1 MFVVLNEK
9 LLLAIFISAS
19 HWPAIIFITQG
30 LINNMF
36 PRIKIIVS
44 FFLLAH
50 LISLKSFGQYTRI
63 TNDVDAQYKLAKEYY
78 AKEEYSLAYPI
89 FKTINSNGVGSSNY
103 PVNIALESKFYYLSC
118 GLKLNDVTTKGKAV
132 EFIEL
137 EHETRLVEMLSYE
150 LAEYFFRNS
159 DYVDAITYY
168 GKAGIDN
175 LNNAEIGQVKFHEAY
190 SYFSLKQFKEAKP
203 LFDAIRQIPTDSN
216 YIDANYYYG
225 FIAFGD
231 KNFKEALKSFMI
243 AESFPSY
250 SKVVPFY
257 IAEIYYF
264 MNDRDKSLSYTED
277 VLKKGGQYY
286 DLELKQLAGK
296 LYFDKRQFRDA
307 LPYLEEYIDKSE
319 KVNREDLYELS
330 YCYYEAGDW
339 NKSIDGFK
347 QLGGKEDS
355 LAQNSMYLLADAYL
369 KTNQKENA
377 RNAFLFCSSN
387 NSNEVQQE
395 ISTFSYAK
403 LSYELGYMDVA
414 LSELR
419 KFIITY
425 PESNNNQEAKELLV
439 GVLANT
445 SNYKDALSI
454 FDGLKTQSETVK
466 KIYPKILYG
475 RAVELINDQQIEE
488 ADRLLTK
495 ILKVPYNKGLLA
507 FAYFWKG
514 EIAYRSGAMDDGIT
528 YFSDYLG
535 NPLTNGEINVA
546 NAKYSLAY
554 CYLKK
559 EDYKAAQKYF
569 GEVASFLKE
578 NSTPLQQDAYIRT
591 ADCYY
596 MNKQYKPA
604 VKIYDDVLIHELQTA
619 DYALY
624 QKAVIAGAL
633 NKNNEKISL
642 MQSLL
647 QRYPNSTLAPDADL
661 EIANGYLADE
671 RYAEALPP
679 LQQIL
684 ANKDA
689 STLWPR
695 ALLKTGVSYFNT
707 DKSDDALNSFTQLVR
722 QYPNTQESDEAIE
735 YIRTI
740 FINKQQ
746 PNEFITFMQQNGRS
760 VSTSE
765 ADSITYRAAAL
776 KYEARDLDNAK
787 VGFASY
793 LSQYPHGKYALES
806 YYFSAEINL
815 AAKNLNAALPFY
827 DSVAA
832 KAPNKYA
839 ERSALQ
845 SARIYYFTLKD
856 YANAEK
862 YFIQLKGLT
871 NQQENKLEAMRGL
884 LRCQYHLQQYKDAVA
899 NAKDLLAETGTETD
913 DKMMANMVVAKSDQA
928 DNKLDEAT
936 TAYKAVIALGKSEY
950 GAEALYRLAEI
961 LFLQEKNDEV
971 EKAAFQVIKDAG
983 SYEYWVTKS
992 YILLGDLYFKQKDLF
1007 NAEATFKSVSE
1018 NSTITDL
1025 KQEATD
1031 KLAKVIEE
1039 KNKTDKVETP
1049 Q

>member
-1 MFVVLNEK
+1 MY
-9 LLLAIFISAS
+9 
-19 HWPAIIFITQG
+19 Q
-30 LINNMF
+30 
-36 PRIKIIVS
+36 RIKIIVN
-44 FFLLAH
+44 FLLLTS
-50 LISLKSFGQYTRI
+50 LISFSSYGQYTRI
-63 TNDVDAQYKLAKEYY
+63 TNDVDAQYKLAKEYFG
-78 AKEEYSLAYPI
+78 KEEFSLAYPI
-89 FKTINSNGVGSSNY
+89 FKTIYSNGDVSSNY
-103 PVNIALESKFYYLSC
+103 PVNVALESKFYYLSC
-118 GLKLNDVTTKGKAV
+118 GLKLNDATVKSKAV
-132 EFIEL
+132 EFVEL

-150 LAEYFFRNS
+150 LAEYFFRSN

-168 GKAGIDN
+168 EKAGIKN
-175 LNNAEIGQVKFHEAY
+175 LSNAEIGQAKFHEAY
-190 SYFSLKQFKEAKP
+190 CYFSSKQFKEAKP

-231 KNFKEALKSFMI
+231 KNFKEALKAFKI
-243 AESFPSY
+243 AETSPSY
-250 SKVVPFY
+250 TKVVPFY

-264 MNDRDKSLSYTED
+264 MNDRDKALTYTED

-286 DLELKQLAGK
+286 DLQLKQLAGK
-296 LYFDKRQFRDA
+296 LYFDKRRFNDA
-307 LPYLEEYIDKSE
+307 LPYLEEYINKSE

-369 KTNQKENA
+369 KTDQKENA
-377 RNAFLFCSSN
+377 RNAFLFCASN
-387 NSNEVQQE
+387 NSNTVQQE
-395 ISTFSYAK
+395 ISSFSYAK

-414 LSELR
+414 LAELR
-419 KFIITY
+419 KFIVNY

-439 GVLANT
+439 GVLATT
-445 SNYKDALSI
+445 SNYKDALSL

-475 RAVELINDQQIEE
+475 RAVELINDQHVEE
-488 ADRLLTK
+488 ADKLLTRIIK
-495 ILKVPYNKGLLA
+495 APYNKALLA
-507 FAYFWKG
+507 YTYFWKG
-514 EIAYRSGAMDDGIT
+514 EIAYRTGAMDEAIT
-528 YFSDYLG
+528 YFSNYLE
-535 NPLTNGEINVA
+535 NPSTNGEINVA

-559 EDYKAAQKYF
+559 EDYRAAEKYF
-569 GEVASFLKE
+569 SEVASTLKE

-596 MNKQYKPA
+596 MNKQYKSA
-604 VKIYDDVLIHELQTA
+604 IKIYDDVLIHELKTA

-647 QRYPNSTLAPDADL
+647 QRYPSSTLAPDADL

-671 RYAEALPP
+671 KYAEALPP

-684 ANKDA
+684 ANKNA
-689 STLWPR
+689 NTLWPR

-707 DKSDDALNSFTQLVR
+707 SKSDDALNSFTQLVK
-722 QYPNTQESDEAIE
+722 QYPNTQESDEAVE

-746 PNEFITFMQQNGRS
+746 PNEFIAFMQQNGRS

-765 ADSITYRAAAL
+765 ADSLTYRAASL
-776 KYEARDLDNAK
+776 KYEAKDFNNAK
-787 VGFASY
+787 AGFANY
-793 LSQYPHGKYALES
+793 LSQYPKGKYALES
-806 YYFSAEINL
+806 NYFSAEINM
-815 AAKNLNAALPFY
+815 AAKDVNAALPFY
-827 DSVAA
+827 DSIAA

-845 SARIYYFTLKD
+845 SARIYYFNLKD

-862 YFIQLKGLT
+862 YFIQVKELT
-871 NQQENKLEAMRGL
+871 NQQESKLEAMRGL
-884 LRCQYHLQQYKDAVA
+884 LRCQYHLQQYKEAVT

-913 DKMMANMVVAKSDQA
+913 DKMMANMVVAKSYQA
-928 DNKLDEAT
+928 DNKLDDAT
-936 TAYKAVIALGKSEY
+936 TSYKAVIALGKSEY

-961 LFLQEKNDEV
+961 LFLQEKNDQV

-983 SYEYWVTKS
+983 SYEYWVTRS

-1007 NAEATFKSVSE
+1007 NSEATFKSVSE
-1018 NSTITDL
+1018 NSTIADL

-1031 KLAKVIEE
+1031 KLAKVVEA
-1039 KNKTDKVETP
+1039 KNKTNKVETP